1 MSHVKCLGRLFA
13 CGRIPAAA
21 AGNRLCVGANEMDW
35 ENGRRQTEQYQQD
48 VERCSRQMEDAS
60 NAPRQ
65 VHDDVPDIGNPIGV
79 MFSVRLI
86 NLRSKL
92 ALMQVAVF
100 RACLG

>member
-1 MSHVKCLGRLFA
+1 LH
-13 CGRIPAAA
+13 
-21 AGNRLCVGANEMDW
+21 AGEFQQLQREIDRALEQTNMDW

-60 NAPRQ
+60 NALRQ
-65 VHDDVPDIGNPIGV
+65 AHDDVPDIGNQIGV